1 MLGAENN
8 GLMGNCCY
16 SFDHEVAVDGII
28 SMRLLA
34 IIWVWERFDL
44 ATEFLNSGSKK
55 DFAEN
60 FNLL

>member
-1 MLGAENN
+1 
-8 GLMGNCCY
+8 MGNCCY

-34 IIWVWERFDL
+34 IIWVWEDL
-44 ATEFLNSGSKK
+44 TLPEFLNSGLKE
-55 DFAEN
+55 DFVEN